1 VLLIVGA
8 EILVRAAVRLAAS
21 LKVRPLIIGL
31 TIVAFGSSA
40 PQMTVSLQATLAGN
54 TDIAV
59 GSVIGSSIFN
69 ILVTLGLSALI
80 IPLRVS
86 RQLVRLDIPVMILA
100 GLLVFTLAANEE
112 LTPLD
117 GLLLLCA
124 LLAYL
129 GVLHY
134 QTRHSRRPRTLD
146 IVAKAPWLSSVL
158 LMFGGLLVLVLAGH
172 LLLGAAVD
180 VASDLGLSE
189 RIIGLTL
196 IGVGTSLPCLATSLI
211 AALRGERDIAVGNVI
226 GSNLFNLLGVL
237 GLTALLA
244 PSPLSVSPNALDFDL
259 PVMLGVVVLC
269 LPVFYTGYRVT
280 RIEGLVLLGLYLVRS
295 GKQLSSI
302 TISGNGQHIMTDV
315 YSSAGLIAALI
326 VIHFTGWT
334 WLDPAVSLV
343 MGGLILGKGYQLLR
357 RSISGLMDETDMKIV
372 DKVITIL
379 SAHRRENW
387 IDIHN
392 MRVQQYGNNYHI
404 DCHVTLPYY
413 LELND
418 AHDEMKK
425 IEKLVNEGFAGS
437 EVEFFIHMDPCIPSC
452 CHYCLKEACPVRSH
466 AFTGEIIWT
475 RDNVL
480 PNRKHG

>member
-1 VLLIVGA
+1 MIGGLVLLILGA

-31 TIVAFGSSA
+31 SIVAFGSSA

-69 ILVTLGLSALI
+69 ILVTLGLSALV

-117 GLLLLCA
+117 GLLLLIA
-124 LLAYL
+124 LVAYL
-129 GVLHY
+129 GLLHY
-134 QTRHSRRPRTLD
+134 QSRHSRRPRTFET
-146 IVAKAPWLSSVL
+146 VTQAPWLSSAL
-158 LMFGGLLVLVLAGH
+158 LMLGGLLVLVLAGH

-211 AALRGERDIAVGNVI
+211 AAVRGEREIAVGNVI

-237 GLTALLA
+237 GFTALVA

-269 LPVFYTGYRVT
+269 LPVFYSGYRVT
-280 RIEGLVLLGLYLVRS
+280 RVEGLVLLGLYLAYGLHVVS
-295 GKQLSSI
+295 FTTGMPLANKLEQL
-302 TISGNGQHIMTDV
+302 M
-315 YSSAGLIAALI
+315 L
-326 VIHFTGWT
+326 
-334 WLDPAVSLV
+334 
-343 MGGLILGKGYQLLR
+343 
-357 RSISGLMDETDMKIV
+357 
-372 DKVITIL
+372 
-379 SAHRRENW
+379 
-387 IDIHN
+387 
-392 MRVQQYGNNYHI
+392 
-404 DCHVTLPYY
+404 YY
-413 LELND
+413 
-418 AHDEMKK
+418 
-425 IEKLVNEGFAGS
+425 
-437 EVEFFIHMDPCIPSC
+437 
-452 CHYCLKEACPVRSH
+452 
-466 AFTGEIIWT
+466 
-475 RDNVL
+475 VL
-480 PNRKHG
+480 PALVALLLFTTLRAWRRQHKREPQ